1 MSKIYKLL
9 FTINTIII
17 FSLLNFSCDAP
28 HINPLDPQ
36 NPSKKSYSIEGYV
49 YSYSLPRIS
58 IPNALVVWQNE
69 IKATLTN
76 SNGYFKIDV
85 SNLKDGWLKV
95 IINGYKQDSVFV
107 VWNSTKFYKEFFLN
121 QIPVIDSIEFYSVL
135 LNQYPNLQSTTL
147 NIRVKISDR
156 DNDIDSV
163 LIENPLTKSKFSL
176 IYNSQSRFYERAF
189 DELDFNV
196 DDFSEIIGLKFNIYV
211 KDFSE
216 DIFKVGEEKLNRII
230 KNEIILETPLNN
242 DTVSSKPYLQWRRFN
257 PGFKFSYSVEILNDE
272 FPPRTI
278 WSKDNISMEETGV
291 QVDANLPAGNYFW
304 VVWCVDQFLNRARS
318 KPGSFV
324 VK

>member
-1 MSKIYKLL
+1 MSKIYKLF

-36 NPSKKSYSIEGYV
+36 NPSKKSYIIEGYV

-58 IPNALVVWQNE
+58 IPNALVIWQNE
-69 IKATLTN
+69 NKATLTN

-176 IYNSQSRFYERAF
+176 IYNSQSRFYERTF

>member
-9 FTINTIII
+9 FTINTIFI

-69 IKATLTN
+69 NKATLTN

-95 IINGYKQDSVFV
+95 IIDGYKQDSVFI

>member
-9 FTINTIII
+9 FAINTIFI

-58 IPNALVVWQNE
+58 IPNALVIWQNE
-69 IKATLTN
+69 NKATLTN

-176 IYNSQSRFYERAF
+176 IYNSQSRFYERTF

>member
-1 MSKIYKLL
+1 MSKIYKFL

-58 IPNALVVWQNE
+58 IPNALVIWQNE
-69 IKATLTN
+69 NKATLTN

-176 IYNSQSRFYERAF
+176 IYNSQSRFYERTF

>member
-1 MSKIYKLL
+1 MSKIYKLF

-36 NPSKKSYSIEGYV
+36 NPSKKSYIIEGYV

-58 IPNALVVWQNE
+58 IPNALVIWQNE
-69 IKATLTN
+69 NKATLTN

-107 VWNSTKFYKEFFLN
+107 DWNSTKFYKEFFLN

-176 IYNSQSRFYERAF
+176 IYNSQSRFYERTF